1 MSKKGCLKRHRK
13 QCKYGDFCRRYNID
27 QSCEFKHFHDN
38 KEVDNLPADA
48 EEFYDAIDQMEYG
61 NVKNM
66 TINDKQS
73 KRVKEDLRKSE
84 KTVSLLRLDV
94 LELQKQNKE
103 KMLLIE
109 DLLFKVET
117 MNKILEDNTCNSCK
131 DTDHLKGELSHKS
144 MYHDLLE
151 KHSKSTKEK
160 IQQNDEKEFKETIAC
175 KHCSFKF
182 SDHQILK
189 DHMKN

>member
-13 QCKYGDFCRRYNID
+13 QCKYGDFCRWYNID

-84 KTVSLLRLDV
+84 KNGFIVKARCVGT
-94 LELQKQNKE
+94 
-103 KMLLIE
+103 
-109 DLLFKVET
+109 
-117 MNKILEDNTCNSCK
+117 
-131 DTDHLKGELSHKS
+131 
-144 MYHDLLE
+144 
-151 KHSKSTKEK
+151 TKAE
-160 IQQNDEKEFKETIAC
+160 QR
-175 KHCSFKF
+175 
-182 SDHQILK
+182 
-189 DHMKN
+189 KNAFNRGSII